1 MSVVE
6 LSTGLGRS
14 RVRRTVIALAAA
26 GATCLFLAFA
36 AGAKA
41 APTSGNFT
49 QSGINVIPAGALNTP
64 PTTTGRANPY
74 PSDITVRNLYP
85 HITRVTVT
93 LESLS
98 HSFPADLDILLTG
111 PQGTSVLLMS
121 DAGNGF
127 NINNVRLGFDDAAPT
142 LLPLAAPITSG
153 TYRPTNYGAGDTFP
167 SPAPPPP
174 YATQLGGATGA
185 FPGSNPNGVWHLFI
199 FDDSGADVGQ
209 LIGWTLHIEAGPN
222 GGTCTNRITGT
233 SGADTL
239 NGAQGGDNI
248 RGLGGDDVLRGD
260 GGRDCISGSSGQD
273 RISGGP
279 NNDRISGG
287 TGNDSLSGNSGN
299 DRINSVD
306 GTRDRVNCGSGRHD
320 RARVDRIDR
329 VRNCEIVRR
338 VG

>member
-6 LSTGLGRS
+6 LSTGLRRS
-14 RVRRTVIALAAA
+14 RVRRTLIACAATA
-26 GATCLFLAFA
+26 ATCLFLAFA

-41 APTSGNFT
+41 APTSGDFT
-49 QSGINVIPAGALNTP
+49 NPNVTVIPDLSGLLGTM
-64 PTTTGRANPY
+64 GRAEPY
-74 PSDITVRNLYP
+74 PSDIAVRNLYP

-93 LESLS
+93 FRALS
-98 HSFPADLDILLTG
+98 HTFPDDIDALLTG
-111 PQGTSVLLMS
+111 PAGTSVILMS
-121 DAGNGF
+121 DAGGNH
-127 NINNVRLGFDDAAPT
+127 NISNVTLRFDDSAPNF
-142 LLPLAAPITSG
+142 LPNSTQITSG
-153 TYRPTNYGAGDTFP
+153 TYKPTNYAPTDTFP
-167 SPAPPPP
+167 SPAPGPP

-185 FPGSNPNGVWHLFI
+185 FPGSNPNGTWHLYI

-209 LIGWTLHIEAGPN
+209 LVGWSLHIEAGPN
-222 GGTCTNRITGT
+222 GGTCTNPITGT

-239 NGAQGGDNI
+239 NGGRGGDRI

-273 RISGGP
+273 RISGGS

-287 TGNDSLSGNSGN
+287 TGNDVISGNSGN

-306 GTRDRVNCGSGRHD
+306 GTRDRVDCGSGRD
-320 RARVDRIDR
+320 VARVDRIDR
-329 VRNCEIVRR
+329 VRRCNIVRR